1 MALMGLLVQCALMAA
16 GTFAIGSIPLHLASS
31 SPPPAARQRGS
42 SSSGGATTATSSTA
56 LSPGSGISAAS
67 STAAAAAAAS
77 AEFSSSA
84 VSIYSISLL
93 IGTALAVIIPEGLAI
108 IQRSAA
114 NGKEGQREGEVHEH
128 VGDGNDA
135 DVGFWIGLALCSG
148 FLLMWVPP
156 SSLPSYSM
164 RRHTC

>member
-1 MALMGLLVQCALMAA
+1 MALLGLLVQCALMAA
-16 GTFAIGSIPLHLASS
+16 GTFAVGSIPLHLARSS
-31 SPPPAARQRGS
+31 STSLPPAAADRQRGS
-42 SSSGGATTATSSTA
+42 SATTATSSTA

-67 STAAAAAAAS
+67 SSAAAAS

-84 VSIYSISLL
+84 ISIYSISLL

-148 FLLMWVPP
+148 FLLM
-156 SSLPSYSM
+156 
-164 RRHTC
+164 

>member
-1 MALMGLLVQCALMAA
+1 MALTGLLVQCALMAA
-16 GTFAIGSIPLHLASS
+16 GTFAVGSIPLHLAGSS
-31 SPPPAARQRGS
+31 SPPSISVRQRGS
-42 SSSGGATTATSSTA
+42 SASGGAATATSSTA
-56 LSPGSGISAAS
+56 QSPGSGVSAAS
-67 STAAAAAAAS
+67 SSAAAAAS

-84 VSIYSISLL
+84 ISIYSISLL

-148 FLLMWVPP
+148 FLLM
-156 SSLPSYSM
+156 
-164 RRHTC
+164 